1 MKINL
6 RKFQIFIV
14 IISFVI
20 GLFGCASKNQKGTN
34 KGFDSPKIIGKQS
47 HIDASISRQFIKY
60 SVKSG
65 DTLWR
70 ISQQFGT
77 TPDTLVR
84 INRIPDVR
92 NLAAGKVLYI
102 PSTARMYNYD
112 KSKLQKRNVQQ
123 NNVRAPQSTNS
134 QQFAVYKS
142 QNKRVYNRPAS
153 SRGFIWPIRKRV
165 LSSYGSFNG
174 GSKSTG
180 IDIDATSNDDV
191 LAAKDGRVIVVL
203 NNRDGWGKVVVIGHD
218 NGTHTWYAHN
228 SKVFVNKGTNVK
240 RGQVI
245 AKAGNTG
252 SAKRVKLHFKVFV
265 NDKPVN
271 PLNYLPN

>member
-1 MKINL
+1 M
-6 RKFQIFIV
+6 
-14 IISFVI
+14 I
-20 GLFGCASKNQKGTN
+20 GLFGCASKSQKSTN
-34 KGFDSPKIIGKQS
+34 NGFGPPKTIGKQNP
-47 HIDASISRQFIKY
+47 IDVSIRRQFTKY
-60 SVKSG
+60 SVKPG

-92 NLAAGKVLYI
+92 NLPTGKVLYI
-102 PSTARMYNYD
+102 PSSARMHKYD
-112 KSKLQKRNVQQ
+112 KSKQQKRNVQQ
-123 NNVRAPQSTNS
+123 YNIHKPQSANS

-142 QNKRVYNRPAS
+142 EKKKVYNRPAS

-165 LSSYGSFNG
+165 LSSYGSFNKG
-174 GSKSTG
+174 IKSTG

-191 LAAKDGRVIVVL
+191 LAAKDGRVIVVK
-203 NNRDGWGKVVVIGHD
+203 NSSDGWGKVVVIGHD

-228 SKVFVNKGTNVK
+228 SRVFVNKGTNVK

-252 SAKRVKLHFKVFV
+252 SANRVKLHFKVFV